1 MLYAAIFVPREDG
14 RRYAVVFP
22 DFPGCVAQND
32 GMDKAIQSARE
43 ALGLHID
50 GMREEGLDIPEKSD
64 MEAARKECAETPGAF
79 LVMIEPEEEKE
90 EKEDPVR
97 LSISIRP
104 SALKEIDKAAEDI
117 GITRS
122 GFFAV
127 AAKHYIRSMNA

>member
-1 MLYAAIFVPREDG
+1 MLYAAIFFPHENGDE
-14 RRYAVVFP
+14 YAVFFP
-22 DFPGCVAQND
+22 DFPGCITQNE
-32 GMDKAIQSARE
+32 GMVKTIQSARE
-43 ALGLHID
+43 ALGLHIS
-50 GMREEGLDIPEKSD
+50 GMIDHGMDIPEKSD